1 MTYFP
6 SVRRDGE
13 DVRRLARWSE
23 PPAGDPHRD
32 VTGALHDV
40 SNALT
45 VLLGWVAEARA
56 GRSSPAELN
65 RALAIIEDRARS
77 ARDLARRAIGSQ
89 AVVDEREQEVE
100 AVVGDVVEALSV
112 EAQRA
117 RVDLVVEG
125 RCPGVCLPLA
135 ADASQVLTNILM
147 NALAWAPADSQVTI
161 ELDANARGVE
171 VTVRDEGPGIA
182 PGQKDR
188 IFDGATSREGGA
200 GVGLKHARAVARAAG
215 GDLDLVSD
223 PTSRGACFRVRW
235 PKSEPVLAGA
245 PVSTPRAAVL
255 AGTRVLVVED
265 DVGVAMLLESALGA
279 RGAEVT
285 VARTASEL
293 ADHADNRHDA
303 ALIDLSP
310 IAHDVSGAI
319 ALLRRGSPQVAIVF
333 ISGSSARLP
342 DEVEE
347 EGVRWIRKPFEIG
360 EIVAALTETRAETA
374 RDRGAAYATLRAR
387 PKRDP
392 R

>member
-1 MTYFP
+1 
-6 SVRRDGE
+6 
-13 DVRRLARWSE
+13 VRRLARWSD

-32 VTGALHDV
+32 VTGALHDI

-45 VLLGWVAEARA
+45 VLLGWVSEARTGKA
-56 GRSSPAELN
+56 SRAELH
-65 RALAIIEDRARS
+65 RALTIIEDRARS

-89 AVVDEREQEVE
+89 VVIEQRDQEV
-100 AVVGDVVEALSV
+100 ATVVQDVVEALSV

-117 RVDLVVEG
+117 RVGFVVDG
-125 RCPGVCLPLA
+125 SCPGVSLPLA

-161 ELDANARGVE
+161 ELATTSSGVE
-171 VTVRDEGPGIA
+171 VTVRDEGPGVA

-188 IFDGATSREGGA
+188 IFDGATTREGGA

-215 GDLDLVSD
+215 GDLDLVS
-223 PTSRGACFRVRW
+223 GAASSGATFRVKW
-235 PKSEPVLAGA
+235 PRSEPPMPGA
-245 PVSTPRAAVL
+245 PVSSPRPAVL

-279 RGAEVT
+279 RGAEVV

-293 ADHADNRHDA
+293 AQRAGDRHDA
-303 ALIDLSP
+303 ALVDLSP
-310 IAHDVSGAI
+310 IAHDVSGAVE
-319 ALLRRGSPQVAIVF
+319 LLRRGSPEVAIVF

-360 EIVAALTETRAETA
+360 EIVAALTETRTA
-374 RDRGAAYATLRAR
+374 TNGTRTYSSSR
-387 PKRDP
+387 PPRSSDP
-392 R
+392 V

>member
-56 GRSSPAELN
+56 GRASPTELN

-161 ELDANARGVE
+161 ELEATARGVE
-171 VTVRDEGPGIA
+171 VTVRDEGPGVA

-200 GVGLKHARAVARAAG
+200 GVGLKHARAVARGPRGHPRPHRGRRRRRRDAARVG
-215 GDLDLVSD
+215 ARR
-223 PTSRGACFRVRW
+223 SRGGGRR
-235 PKSEPVLAGA
+235 GA
-245 PVSTPRAAVL
+245 HGR
-255 AGTRVLVVED
+255 R
-265 DVGVAMLLESALGA
+265 A
-279 RGAEVT
+279 RGA
-285 VARTASEL
+285 
-293 ADHADNRHDA
+293 
-303 ALIDLSP
+303 
-310 IAHDVSGAI
+310 G
-319 ALLRRGSPQVAIVF
+319 RG
-333 ISGSSARLP
+333 
-342 DEVEE
+342 
-347 EGVRWIRKPFEIG
+347 
-360 EIVAALTETRAETA
+360 
-374 RDRGAAYATLRAR
+374 
-387 PKRDP
+387 
-392 R
+392 